1 MLMFLAIIV
10 AVLVPTNL
18 TIFMA
23 TILSGG
29 LMMCMVILILKD
41 EEATSGDYPVE

>member
-18 TIFMA
+18 SIFLA
-23 TILSGG
+23 TIISGG
-29 LMMCMVILILKD
+29 LMICMVILILMD
-41 EEATSGDYPVE
+41 EEASAGDYPVK